1 MKGYVVVLTEKV
13 TGKKLYMGQEMDD
26 GDNVGITWP
35 TKNFKETRIFFD
47 EKSAA
52 NEIPYFKFDF
62 DNYDA
67 KVVPVDITS
76 PNLPDKDFGISTIKQ
91 VEDLCNAALEE
102 SDLVWSKN
110 NEKIHLICKQFTLL
124 KESIELINTL
134 KYRVSLPP
142 EWDRDYDDELALKN
156 RIEDYLKKVE
166 EAKIV

>member
-1 MKGYVVVLTEKV
+1 MKGYVVVLTDRKTNEE
-13 TGKKLYMGQEMDD
+13 LYMGYEMEGNDI
-26 GDNVGITWP
+26 VGEVWP

-62 DNYDA
+62 NNYDA

-124 KESIELINTL
+124 KESIDLMKTL
-134 KYRVSLPP
+134 KSAVSFLPIC
-142 EWDRDYDDELALKN
+142 YDEEMAIKN

-166 EAKIV
+166 EVKIV

>member
-13 TGKKLYMGQEMDD
+13 TGKKLYMAQEMDNS
-26 GDNVGITWP
+26 DNVGMTWS
-35 TKNFKETRIFFD
+35 TENFKEVRIYFNKKD
-47 EKSAA
+47 AET
-52 NEIPYFKFDF
+52 EIPYFKFDF
-62 DNYDA
+62 DNYDTD
-67 KVVPVDITS
+67 VVPVDITS
-76 PNLPDKDFGISTIKQ
+76 PNLPDKEFGISTIKQ

-110 NEKIHLICKQFTLL
+110 NEKIHLICKQSALL
-124 KESIELINTL
+124 KEAIDLINTL

-166 EAKIV
+166 GVKIV